1 MSEHY
6 ELGKKGEE
14 EAANFLTKKGF
25 YIMHRNWR
33 CGKLEL
39 DIVARDGDEIVF
51 VEVKTRRNTYFGYP
65 DDAIDDRKIRRIVS
79 AAGAY
84 VRYYSINLPIRYD
97 VVSVIGMEPPF
108 EIEHVPDAFFPP
120 MWNR

>member
-1 MSEHY
+1 
-6 ELGKKGEE
+6 
-14 EAANFLTKKGF
+14 
-25 YIMHRNWR
+25 MHRNWR

-65 DDAIDDRKIRRIVS
+65 DEAIDDRKIRRIVS

>member
-65 DDAIDDRKIRRIVS
+65 DEAIDDRKIRRIVS

>member
-1 MSEHY
+1 MSEQY

-65 DDAIDDRKIRRIVS
+65 DEAIDDRKIRRIVS

>member
-33 CGKLEL
+33 CGQLEL

-65 DDAIDDRKIRRIVS
+65 DEAIDDRKIRRIVS

>member
-6 ELGKKGEE
+6 ELGKRGEE
-14 EAANFLTKKGF
+14 EAAKFLAKKGF

-39 DIVARDGDEIVF
+39 DIVARDGGEIVF
-51 VEVKTRRNTYFGYP
+51 VEVKTRRNTNFGHP

-84 VRYYSINLPIRYD
+84 VRYYSIDLPIRYD

>member
-65 DDAIDDRKIRRIVS
+65 DEAIDDRKIRRIVS

-84 VRYYSINLPIRYD
+84 VRYYSIKLPIRYD

>member
-39 DIVARDGDEIVF
+39 DIVAGDGDEIVF

-65 DDAIDDRKIRRIVS
+65 DEAIDDRKIRRIVS

>member
-65 DDAIDDRKIRRIVS
+65 DEAIDDRKIRRIVS

-97 VVSVIGMEPPF
+97 VVSVIGMDPPF

>member
-6 ELGKKGEE
+6 ELGKRGEE
-14 EAANFLTKKGF
+14 EAVRYLEKKGL

-51 VEVKTRRNTYFGYP
+51 VEVKTRRNTYFGHP
-65 DDAIDDRKIRRIVS
+65 DEAVDDRKIRRIVS

-84 VRYYSINLPIRYD
+84 VRYYAIDLPIRYD
-97 VVSVIGMEPPF
+97 IVSVIGTEPPF
-108 EIEHVPDAFFPP
+108 EVEHVPDAFFPP

>member
-6 ELGKKGEE
+6 ELGKRGEE
-14 EAANFLTKKGF
+14 EAAKFLAKKGF

-39 DIVARDGDEIVF
+39 DIVARDGGEIVF
-51 VEVKTRRNTYFGYP
+51 VEVKTRRNTNFGHP

-84 VRYYSINLPIRYD
+84 VRYYSIDLPIRYD

-120 MWNR
+120 MVA